1 MTLFSPGGATFGMS
15 EEVILVCDLY
25 LLMFAL
31 GYDSMTAI
39 LILFWEPRLATLA
52 Q

>member
-1 MTLFSPGGATFGMS
+1 MS
-15 EEVILVCDLY
+15 EEVIPLY
-25 LLMFAL
+25 AIFISLMFAL